1 MVMAVM
7 VMAAP
12 VANAQNIDRDAEIAK
27 LTKADATLK
36 DAKKAAKSATW
47 INHGKVYYEAANLPT
62 ADLYTGADY
71 EQTYVNIG
79 DPESKKDGVVLAGEK
94 YTEMVYPWFKLYVTN
109 GKIATWSQTMT
120 IKKEDLAA
128 VALESYTK
136 AAEMDPKAIA
146 RLKDPVKKLE
156 DYYSKAGNAFTMTG
170 EYIKAAYNYTMAYK
184 VQEHPAYE
192 GEKKADYLYYAGYF

>member
-1 MVMAVM
+1 MAMAVM

-12 VANAQNIDRDAEIAK
+12 MANAQNIDRDAEIAK
-27 LTKADATLK
+27 LKKADATLQ

-94 YTEMVYPWFKLYVTN
+94 YTEMVYPWFKLYDTN
-109 GKIATWSQTMT
+109 GKIATWS
-120 IKKEDLAA
+120 
-128 VALESYTK
+128 
-136 AAEMDPKAIA
+136 
-146 RLKDPVKKLE
+146 
-156 DYYSKAGNAFTMTG
+156 
-170 EYIKAAYNYTMAYK
+170 
-184 VQEHPAYE
+184 
-192 GEKKADYLYYAGYF
+192 

>member
-1 MVMAVM
+1 MAMAVM

-12 VANAQNIDRDAEIAK
+12 MANAQNIDRDAEIAK
-27 LTKADATLK
+27 LKKADATLQ

-47 INHGKVYYEAANLPT
+47 INHGKAYYEAANLPT

-94 YTEMVYPWFKLYVTN
+94 YTEMVYPWFKLYVAN

-120 IKKEDLAA
+120 IKKED
-128 VALESYTK
+128 
-136 AAEMDPKAIA
+136 
-146 RLKDPVKKLE
+146 
-156 DYYSKAGNAFTMTG
+156 
-170 EYIKAAYNYTMAYK
+170 
-184 VQEHPAYE
+184 
-192 GEKKADYLYYAGYF
+192 